1 MIENCFNANIQ
12 IVAQLSKIDIW
23 NKHSQ
28 KTKQMY
34 NERED
39 LKNILSCADFTRL
52 YNSIKQLIELYQNI
66 TK

>member
-28 KTKQMY
+28 KMKQMY

-39 LKNILSCADFTRL
+39 LKIF
-52 YNSIKQLIELYQNI
+52 
-66 TK
+66 